1 MTQQANWGRWDS
13 VLSLSLHPMRKYM
26 LSLWLSWV
34 LELPESGAKR
44 GATIAQIKEAV
55 NIEEAEP
62 RDRALGPC
70 LGPESS
76 QA

>member
-1 MTQQANWGRWDS
+1 
-13 VLSLSLHPMRKYM
+13 MRKYM

-62 RDRALGPC
+62 WVLVWV
-70 LGPESS
+70 LN
-76 QA
+76 QARPKA